1 MAYQLN
7 LNWPEFLEKYWQKQ
21 PVVLKN
27 AFPNFVD
34 PITPDELAGLAM
46 EPEVDSRLVSHFNG
60 KWQAS
65 NGPFEHFDDL
75 GETGWSLLAQ
85 AVNHWHM
92 PAAELV
98 RPFRVL
104 PDWRLGLAR
113 RDKIAGARLR
123 RDQLEVLEDLIG
135 LLYGAD
141 AHAVLLAQRAHRR
154 QTFAAAIQPLLNA
167 FSQKIGQMLV
177 ARHAVSS
184 VFTIQIIKPVQIA
197 AKIAMQILF

>member
-98 RPFRVL
+98 R
-104 PDWRLGLAR
+104 
-113 RDKIAGARLR
+113 
-123 RDQLEVLEDLIG
+123 
-135 LLYGAD
+135 
-141 AHAVLLAQRAHRR
+141 
-154 QTFAAAIQPLLNA
+154 
-167 FSQKIGQMLV
+167 
-177 ARHAVSS
+177 AVSEPVRS
-184 VFTIQIIKPVQIA
+184 QLLGRVRAAGFRFVSLDLAGIQSGAFTLPLVTRRA
-197 AKIAMQILF
+197 SGD

>member
-7 LNWPEFLEKYWQKQ
+7 INWPEFLEKYWQKQ

-27 AFPNFVD
+27 AFPDFVD

-46 EPEVDSRLVSHFNG
+46 EPEVDSRLVSLTNG

-65 NGPFEHFDDL
+65 NGPFEHFDGL

-98 RPFRVL
+98 RPFPRTA
-104 PDWRLGLAR
+104 GLASGRPDDLLLRPR
-113 RDKIAGARLR
+113 RR
-123 RDQLEVLEDLIG
+123 RRPA
-135 LLYGAD
+135 Y
-141 AHAVLLAQRAHRR
+141 R
-154 QTFAAAIQPLLNA
+154 
-167 FSQKIGQMLV
+167 
-177 ARHAVSS
+177 S
-184 VFTIQIIKPVQIA
+184 V
-197 AKIAMQILF
+197 